1 MNQMQVHNMSEKTVA
16 PHGLDVTQAKD
27 VTSERIELVAD
38 VVVVGSG
45 AGGAVAAYELA
56 RAGRSVIV
64 LEAGP
69 YVPSSEFTEDLSKAM
84 TQLYQDKGT
93 QTNAS
98 GDMLV
103 LQGRCVGGSTV
114 VNACAAFR
122 TPPYILEDWQKGH
135 GLKNLTPETLEPY
148 FRKVE
153 EHLGIHVN
161 AEHELNRNS
170 NVLREGCKKLGISWK
185 PIPRNIRG
193 CAMTGHCLSGC
204 ASDRKQ
210 SMLVTYLPWA
220 VAHGAKIYADTCVT
234 GVMSEGGRA
243 TGVNAKVID
252 PATGKTK
259 AEMVVK
265 AQTVVLAAG
274 AVQTPLLLQASKLA
288 NGSGQLG
295 KNFACHPS
303 AGIVGEYEQ
312 DIHVWRGALL
322 GIYIDEWQHP
332 SKGGFLLECGG
343 GGPVEL
349 ATALQPGLGKPFID
363 FMSRAKKMASI
374 VTLIHDHNV
383 GEVRW
388 NQQTK
393 QIDYQVAPAD
403 APAFKAAI
411 KAAARVHFASGA
423 KRVYLPTVAPGVV
436 ERLEDLDAKV
446 DAIQVAPHTLRMVS
460 YHPQGTCRMGADART
475 SVVGPYGETH
485 DVKGLYITDASLFP
499 TSIIVNPQVTV
510 YALATYIADHIVK
523 NLAKG

>member
-1 MNQMQVHNMSEKTVA
+1 MKVPNMSEETV
-16 PHGLDVTQAKD
+16 PQHGLNVTQAKD
-27 VTSERIELVAD
+27 TISARIELAVD

-84 TQLYQDKGT
+84 LQLYQDQGT
-93 QTNAS
+93 QTNAI

-122 TPPYILEDWQKGH
+122 TPSYILEDWQKLH
-135 GLKNLTPETLEPY
+135 GLSNLTPQALEPY
-148 FRKVE
+148 FNKVE
-153 EHLGIHVN
+153 DHLGVHVN
-161 AEHELNRNS
+161 TEYEINRNS
-170 NVLREGCKKLGISWK
+170 NVLRDGCKKLGISWK
-185 PIPRNIRG
+185 PMARNIRG
-193 CAMTGHCLSGC
+193 CATTGHCLSGC

-234 GVMSEGGRA
+234 RVLAENGRA
-243 TGVNAKVID
+243 TGVQAAVID
-252 PATGKTK
+252 PASGKRK

-265 AQTVVLAAG
+265 ARTVVLAAG

-303 AGIVGEYEQ
+303 TGIVGEYDD

-343 GGPVEL
+343 GGPVEM
-349 ATALQPGLGKPFID
+349 ATALQPGLGQPFMD
-363 FMSRAKKMASI
+363 FMSKAKKMAAI
-374 VTLIHDHNV
+374 ITLMHDHNV

-393 QIDYQVAPAD
+393 QIDYQVADID
-403 APAFKAAI
+403 ALALKAAI
-411 KAAARVHFASGA
+411 KAAAKVHLASGA
-423 KRVYLPTVAPGVV
+423 KRVYLPTVVPGVI
-436 ERLEDLDAKV
+436 ERGDDLDAKV
-446 DAIQVAPHTLRMVS
+446 DAIQVGPHTLRMVS
-460 YHPQGTCRMGADART
+460 YHPQGTCRMGADPRT
-475 SVVGPYGETH
+475 SVVGPYGESH
-485 DVKGLYITDASLFP
+485 EVKGLYVTDASLFP
-499 TSIIVNPQVTV
+499 TSIIVNPQITV

-523 NLAKG
+523 NVDKG